1 MKGGLTPV
9 GNPLDK
15 VVNNVLKGYIHYI
28 YYLWELPS
36 PINTATRAPH
46 PPTQKKFATWVVEAW
61 GKLLEEL
68 CAKACTACGYKTK
81 NELASGQM
89 TEISAYVEEQVPRLV
104 QDEFI
109 DDEYINLLYLKFIGP
124 DPQFLEEDDEY
135 DE

>member
-9 GNPLDK
+9 GHPLDK

-61 GKLLEEL
+61 GKLSEEL
-68 CAKACTACGYKTK
+68 CAKVWSACGYKTR
-81 NELASGQM
+81 NELASDQV
-89 TEISAYVEEQVPRLV
+89 TTIAAYTDKQVSRLV
-104 QDEFI
+104 Q
-109 DDEYINLLYLKFIGP
+109 Y
-124 DPQFLEEDDEY
+124 
-135 DE
+135 